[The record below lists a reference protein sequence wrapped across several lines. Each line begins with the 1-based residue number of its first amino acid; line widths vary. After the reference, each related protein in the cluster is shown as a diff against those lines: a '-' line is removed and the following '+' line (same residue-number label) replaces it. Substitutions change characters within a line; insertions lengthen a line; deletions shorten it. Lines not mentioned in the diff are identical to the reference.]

1 MSKLTY
7 FLPVF
12 LFSFSFS
19 FMFSLGTQQERWR
32 RIGWTEVQSFQESLF
47 SRHNFSIIS
56 GKDRTSKAFSKKTR
70 NKTYFQLVSDEEKNK
85 MSSFFHCLYF
95 GVYHLWKKI
104 HEKNQ
109 FYYFR
114 ENKPKTKSVS
124 NLRINNAIIC
134 IVITWTLNYVHLPI
148 S

>member
-56 GKDRTSKAFSKKTR
+56 GKDRTSKAFSKKLGIKLTFSLSVMKKR
-70 NKTYFQLVSDEEKNK
+70 IKCPVFSIVFILEFIIFE
-85 MSSFFHCLYF
+85 
-95 GVYHLWKKI
+95 KKI